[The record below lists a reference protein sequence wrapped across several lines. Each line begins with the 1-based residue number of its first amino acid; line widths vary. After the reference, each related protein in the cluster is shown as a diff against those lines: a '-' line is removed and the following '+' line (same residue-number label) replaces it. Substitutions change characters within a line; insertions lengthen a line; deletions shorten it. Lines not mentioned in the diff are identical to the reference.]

1 MSGGW
6 EFNVRRLWLVPILAV
21 VILSIASCSDDSTP
35 NEPTTGEAAK
45 AAPTAEPFGVVG
57 VILTEEDFR
66 SLLTL
71 QEVEGVLKEKLTL
84 KESQFI
90 DIKKLT
96 DERGAQ
102 QTFPMDSGYSIFYVN
117 EDESKSVKL
126 GVFDLES
133 LVAASNQYAE
143 VKDLTHPDMEIM
155 DPPIGHA
162 SAQMVA
168 NANGIGSNVVFLV
181 SDLLVTLHT
190 GMPDGTEPLTDQAGL
205 RELAKLI
212 EGRLRRN

>member
-1 MSGGW
+1 MDGGW
-6 EFNVRRLWLVPILAV
+6 KLNSRLLWLIPILAV
-21 VILSIASCSDDSTP
+21 VILSFVSCSVDITP
-35 NEPTTGEAAK
+35 DEPTTGEAEK
-45 AAPTAEPFGVVG
+45 AAPTTEPFGVVG

-71 QEVEGVLKEKLTL
+71 QEVEGVLKEKSTL

-102 QTFPMDSGYSIFYVN
+102 QTFPLDSGYSIFYVN
-117 EDESKSVKL
+117 KDESKSVKL
-126 GVFDLES
+126 GVLDLES
-133 LVAASNQYAE
+133 LVAASNQYEE
-143 VKDLTHPDMEIM
+143 VKELTHPEMEIM

-162 SAQMVA
+162 SAQMIA

-181 SDLLVTLHT
+181 SDLLITLHT

>member
-96 DERGAQ
+96 DERGVQ